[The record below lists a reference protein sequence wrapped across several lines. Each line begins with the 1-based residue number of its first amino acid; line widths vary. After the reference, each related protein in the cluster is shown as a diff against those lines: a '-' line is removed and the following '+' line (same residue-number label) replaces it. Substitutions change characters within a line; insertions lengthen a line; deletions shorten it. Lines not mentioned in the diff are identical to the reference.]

1 MKAKKYSKLRG
12 KMRELGFTQAELAEA
27 IQKNKSTL
35 SLKLSGQQAFT
46 NDETLAICDVL
57 KIPTS
62 EISDYF
68 FANQVQ
74 KTEQAED

>member
-1 MKAKKYSKLRG
+1 MKPKYAKLRG
-12 KMRELGFTQAELAEA
+12 KMRELGFTQEELAKA
-27 IQKNKSTL
+27 IDKNRSTL

-57 KIPTS
+57 KIPKC

-68 FANQVQ
+68 FC
-74 KTEQAED
+74 E